1 VQSSYIPWKG
11 YFDLIRH
18 VDEFILF
25 DDVQFTKRDWRN
37 RNRIKT
43 AHGPLWLSIPVQVKG
58 RFLQPIKDTQ
68 ISDGNWNRAHWRTIQ
83 THYAQTPFYPQ
94 FKDLLE
100 DLYLGCRHTALS
112 EINYRFTAALC
123 GVLGITTRL
132 SWSMDYQ
139 LASEEKTERLVALC
153 QQADATEYLSGPR
166 ARDYIDPSR
175 FERAGISLT
184 YFDYEGYPEYAQA
197 YPPFDHFVSII
208 DLILHT
214 GADAPAHMLPL
225 HK

>member
-43 AHGPLWLSIPVQVKG
+43 QQGPLWLSIPVQVKG

-68 ISDGNWNRAHWRTIQ
+68 ISDSKWNISHWRTIQ
-83 THYAQTPFYPQ
+83 AHYAQAPYYPQ
-94 FKDLLE
+94 FKDMFE
-100 DLYLGCRHTALS
+100 DLYLGCTHTSLS

-123 GVLGITTRL
+123 SVLGIKTRL
-132 SWSMDYQ
+132 SWSMDYK
-139 LASEEKTERLVALC
+139 LAAEEKTERLVALC
-153 QQADATEYLSGPR
+153 QQAHVTEYLSGPR

-175 FERAGISLT
+175 FEQAGIALT
-184 YFDYEGYPEYAQA
+184 FFDYEGYPEYPQM
-197 YPPFDHFVSII
+197 YPPFDHFVSIV

-214 GADAPAHMLPL
+214 GADARSYMMPL
-225 HK
+225 